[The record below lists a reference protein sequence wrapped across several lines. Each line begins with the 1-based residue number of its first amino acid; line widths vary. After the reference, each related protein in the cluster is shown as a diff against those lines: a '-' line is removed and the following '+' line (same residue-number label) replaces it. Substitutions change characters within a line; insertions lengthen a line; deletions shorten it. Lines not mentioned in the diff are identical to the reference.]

1 MAAPG
6 GGRRGTGRLSV
17 GDAASSGIAVMVAYP
32 CSPMLIRLNERAR
45 EPDGSRRPR
54 VGILGAGQLARMDQ
68 EAAIA
73 LDVDLTVLAV
83 ADGDAAV
90 RAGAQA
96 IIGDHR
102 DLDVLQAFASEVDV
116 ISFELEGIAPEHL
129 QALELAGHRLV
140 PSAPAKLFA
149 QDKLHQRRALA
160 AAGFPV
166 PPFAHA
172 RTAVD
177 IAQFAAAHEWPVV
190 MKAPRGGYDGRGVQI
205 VDNARQ
211 AAAVLAQLPDDQL
224 GAPGGAL
231 LEPALAITQELA
243 VQVARTPAGE
253 MAVYPVVQTVQR
265 DAMLRELV
273 CPAPIPA
280 ETTLEAV
287 ELAREIVAHIGAAGL
302 TAVELFLTP
311 DGLMVN
317 ELALRPHNS
326 GHHTIEACVT
336 SQFEQHLRAVLDW
349 PLGSTALRAP
359 AAVTVNVVGPPDG
372 SDPRGRLPA
381 ALAVPGAHV
390 HLYGKDA
397 RPGRKLGHITALAD
411 DIDAARTIAWRVAG
425 ILEGSA

>member
-1 MAAPG
+1 
-6 GGRRGTGRLSV
+6 
-17 GDAASSGIAVMVAYP
+17 
-32 CSPMLIRLNERAR
+32 MLLRFNERAR
-45 EPDGSRRPR
+45 EPAGPLLPR

-73 LDVDLTVLAV
+73 LDIDLTVLAG
-83 ADGDAAV
+83 AAGDAAV

-96 IIGDHR
+96 IVGDHR

-116 ISFELEGIAPEHL
+116 VSFEFEGIAPEHL
-129 QALELAGHRLV
+129 QALERAGHRLV

-149 QDKLHQRRALA
+149 QDKLHQRRELA

-172 RTAVD
+172 RTVD
-177 IAQFAAAHEWPVV
+177 DVTRFAAAHGWPVV

-205 VDNARQ
+205 VADGPE
-211 AAAVLAQLPDDQL
+211 AAAVLARLPETPF

-273 CPAPIPA
+273 CPAPIPEA
-280 ETTLEAV
+280 TTLEAL
-287 ELAREIVAHIGAAGL
+287 ELARGIVAHIGATGL

-336 SQFEQHLRAVLDW
+336 SQFQQHLRAVLDW

-359 AAVTVNVVGPPDG
+359 AAVTVNVIGPADG
-372 SDPRGRLPA
+372 SDPRERLPA
-381 ALAVPGAHV
+381 ALAVSGAHV